1 MSKFP
6 IFFVHK
12 KLEIFLNF
20 SKTRSYQS
28 RFLQVGNL
36 QIYLNRYSAFK
47 ENKIVLIFD
56 YILAVSFC
64 ILISSCGY
72 VIEGSNP
79 VLPNDA
85 KSLSVLPIQNRTFKA
100 GLETDLAEQLKGL
113 LETNSS
119 VKILPVRQAELKLSI
134 TLLHL
139 ELPSSGLSKAQIS
152 KDTQAVLKGKAVL
165 EDIRTG
171 NRVWEEKMIQVKIA
185 ESEGN
190 QIENTSSLSLSG
202 NIRELINRFAQN
214 LYDRIFTNF

>member
-1 MSKFP
+1 MYL
-6 IFFVHK
+6 I
-12 KLEIFLNF
+12 KLQIFLNF

-28 RFLQVGNL
+28 RFLQVGNI

-47 ENKIVLIFD
+47 ENKIVLIFN
-56 YILAVSFC
+56 YILAVAFC
-64 ILISSCGY
+64 ILFSSCGY

-100 GLETDLAEQLKGL
+100 GLETDLSEQLKGL
-113 LETNSS
+113 LQSNSS
-119 VKILPVRQAELKLSI
+119 VKLLPAGQADLKLSV
-134 TLLHL
+134 TLLNL
-139 ELPSSGLSKAQIS
+139 ELPSSGLSKDQIS
-152 KDTQAVLKGKAVL
+152 TGTQAVLKGKAFL
-165 EDIRTG
+165 EDRLTG
-171 NRVWEEKMIQVKIA
+171 DTVWEEKMIQVKIA

-190 QIENTSSLSLSG
+190 QIENTSSLTLSG

>member
-1 MSKFP
+1 MQ
-6 IFFVHK
+6 
-12 KLEIFLNF
+12 IFLNF
-20 SKTRSYQS
+20 SKTRSFQS

-47 ENKIVLIFD
+47 ENKIVLIFN
-56 YILAVSFC
+56 YILAIAFC
-64 ILISSCGY
+64 ILFSSCGY

-100 GLETDLAEQLKGL
+100 GLETDLSEQLKGL
-113 LETNSS
+113 LQSNSS
-119 VKILPVRQAELKLSI
+119 VKLLPAGQADLKLSV
-134 TLLHL
+134 TLLNL
-139 ELPSSGLSKAQIS
+139 ELPSSGLSKNQIS
-152 KDTQAVLKGKAVL
+152 TGTQAVLKGEAFL
-165 EDIRTG
+165 EDRRTG
-171 NRVWEEKMIQVKIA
+171 NTVWEEKMIQVKIA

-190 QIENTSSLSLSG
+190 QIENTSSLTLSG

>member
-1 MSKFP
+1 MSKY
-6 IFFVHK
+6 
-12 KLEIFLNF
+12 
-20 SKTRSYQS
+20 RSDQS

-47 ENKIVLIFD
+47 ENKI
-56 YILAVSFC
+56 ILLLNNIIVVSFC

-100 GLETDLAEQLKGL
+100 GLETDLSEQLKGL
-113 LETNSS
+113 LQSNSS
-119 VKILPVRQAELKLSI
+119 VKLLPAGQADLKLSV
-134 TLLHL
+134 TLLNL
-139 ELPSSGLSKAQIS
+139 ELPSSGLSKDQIATGT
-152 KDTQAVLKGKAVL
+152 KAVLKGKAIL
-165 EDIRTG
+165 EDSRNGIS
-171 NRVWEEKMIQVKIA
+171 VWEEKMIQVKIA

-190 QIENTSSLSLSG
+190 QIENASSLTLSG
-202 NIRELINRFAQN
+202 NIRELINRFAQK